1 MCRGEKYD
9 GWPFISFGTEDV
21 VVLVVRTSGDLIRPA
36 GGSSMDQFE
45 ATIRDSPTA
54 EARSAMQ
61 LQSCYGGYRVELC
74 CLLLLDKA
82 IVIPH
87 SCSWNRLSLSI
98 HCTRVKDAPM
108 F

>member
-21 VVLVVRTSGDLIRPA
+21 RFSKRDLIRPA

-45 ATIRDSPTA
+45 ATITA
-54 EARSAMQ
+54 V
-61 LQSCYGGYRVELC
+61 SCCKAIGLKN

-82 IVIPH
+82 IVIPLQK
-87 SCSWNRLSLSI
+87 NRLYTFQSCNVLIHTNSI
-98 HCTRVKDAPM
+98 RSHLFGKKTETLLWGSESR
-108 F
+108 